1 MRAVTVVAVVAVVM
15 TVVAAGTGG
24 AIPAAIQQ
32 TSSEGPTSEARAVAT
47 NHTNVSF
54 GSQLSSFMQSSAS
67 QAAGSV
73 ENGMW
78 EAAYE
83 NASNRTRR
91 SLIDRRTNQLSQ
103 RISDLQAQK
112 RALQAAKRN
121 GSISTVEYRSR
132 LSQIVGQL
140 AALNEG
146 IETVDRPGAP
156 GVNRTKIADL
166 NNRADRLAGKEVSQ
180 IARDLGGPRASPGPP
195 EWLETGPDD
204 DDKAGNRSDG
214 GPPEKPGE
222 QGKSNTSSKP
232 DDTGPPDDGGNDTPT
247 GPSNAPDNAGNSSE
261 SGNSGN
267 DGNAGDAGS
276 DSNNSDNGSAG
287 GSGNGDGGRDNAG
300 NGSDDNPGQGSDGN
314 GSDNAND
321 QGSGNGEGKGNDNG
335 SDQGNSSGNAGS

>member
-1 MRAVTVVAVVAVVM
+1 MRGVTVVAVVAVVM

-32 TSSEGPTSEARAVAT
+32 TSSDGPTSEARAVAT

-91 SLIDRRTNQLSQ
+91 SLIDRRTNQLSE
-103 RISDLQAQK
+103 RITDLQAQK

-121 GSISTVEYRSR
+121 GSITTVEYRSR

-140 AALNEG
+140 AALKEG

-156 GVNRTKIADL
+156 GVNRSKIADL
-166 NNRADRLAGKEVSQ
+166 NSRADRLAGQEVSQ

-195 EWLETGPDD
+195 EWIETGPDD
-204 DDKAGNRSDG
+204 GGEAGNRSDG
-214 GPPEKPGE
+214 GPPENPGG

-232 DDTGPPDDGGNDTPT
+232 DDTGPPDDVGNDTST
-247 GPSNAPDNAGNSSE
+247 GTSNAGNSSE

-276 DSNNSDNGSAG
+276 DSDNSDNGSDG
-287 GSGNGDGGRDNAG
+287 GSGNGDAGGDGAG
-300 NGSDDNPGQGSDGN
+300 NGSDDNPGKGSDGN

-321 QGSGNGEGKGNDNG
+321 QGSGNGEGQGNDNG
-335 SDQGNSSGNAGS
+335 SDRGNSSGNADS